1 MMPAKHKGGAQLHK
15 CTRVNPY
22 FGEEIEES
30 FSLTEKIKENQI
42 VCISFSKTYVTVV
55 ILLSLSIPGYF
66 WD

>member
-42 VCISFSKTYVTVV
+42 ALYI
-55 ILLSLSIPGYF
+55 I
-66 WD
+66 